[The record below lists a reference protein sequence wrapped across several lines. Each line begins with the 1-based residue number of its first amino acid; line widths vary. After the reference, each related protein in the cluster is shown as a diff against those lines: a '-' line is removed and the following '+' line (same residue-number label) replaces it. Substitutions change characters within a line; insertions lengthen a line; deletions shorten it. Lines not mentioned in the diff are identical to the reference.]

1 MSEKIIAYK
10 AMDKN
15 MQCRSKQY
23 EVGKTYHEDEDDC
36 CHAGMHACEN
46 PLDVLHYYPLRGGPR
61 FFEVECGGNVDKSEE
76 DSKLACTELTVKGEV
91 NFAGLV
97 KATVNAVFNRV
108 KGKEPFSSGDFS
120 TAGSSGDFS
129 TAGSSGD
136 SSTAGSSGYSSTAG
150 SSGDS
155 STAGSSG
162 NSSTAG
168 SSGRYSTAGSSGYFS
183 TAGSSGDYS
192 TAGSSGNSSTAGS
205 SGRYSTA
212 GSSGN
217 YSTAGS
223 SGNFSTAGSSGDSS
237 TAGSSGDFSTAGSSG
252 DFSTAGSSGDS
263 STAGSSGNYST
274 AAATGAYCNA
284 KADGKDS
291 IAVVNGACGKACG
304 ALGCY
309 LVLTEYD
316 DDGNMLLAKMAKV
329 DGAVIKENTWYT
341 LKNGE
346 FVEAAP

>member
-1 MSEKIIAYK
+1 MNMSEKIIAYK

-15 MQCRSKQY
+15 MMCRGKQY
-23 EVGKTYHEDEDDC
+23 EVGTTYREDKADC
-36 CHAGMHACEN
+36 CHSGMHACEN
-46 PLDVLHYYPLRGGPR
+46 PLDVLHYYPLKDSPR

-108 KGKEPFSSGDFS
+108 KGKYSFSSGY
-120 TAGSSGDFS
+120 
-129 TAGSSGD
+129 

-162 NSSTAG
+162 
-168 SSGRYSTAGSSGYFS
+168 
-183 TAGSSGDYS
+183 DYS
-192 TAGSSGNSSTAGS
+192 TAV
-205 SGRYSTA
+205 
-212 GSSGN
+212 
-217 YSTAGS
+217 
-223 SGNFSTAGSSGDSS
+223 
-237 TAGSSGDFSTAGSSG
+237 
-252 DFSTAGSSGDS
+252 
-263 STAGSSGNYST
+263 
-274 AAATGAYCNA
+274 ATGDYCSA

-316 DDGNMLLAKMAKV
+316 DDGRMRWAKIEKV
-329 DGAVIKENTWYT
+329 DGTRIKENVYYT

-346 FVEAAP
+346 FVEVKP

>member
-15 MQCRSKQY
+15 MQCRGKQY
-23 EVGKTYHEDEDDC
+23 EVGKTYYEDEADC
-36 CHAGMHACEN
+36 CNAGMHACEN
-46 PLDVLHYYPLRGGPR
+46 PLDVLHYYPLKDGTR
-61 FFEVECGGNVDKSEE
+61 FFEVKCGGNVDKSEE

-108 KGKEPFSSGDFS
+108 KGKEPFSSG
-120 TAGSSGDFS
+120 
-129 TAGSSGD
+129 
-136 SSTAGSSGYSSTAG
+136 
-150 SSGDS
+150 
-155 STAGSSG
+155 
-162 NSSTAG
+162 N
-168 SSGRYSTAGSSGYFS
+168 YSTAGSSGYYS

-192 TAGSSGNSSTAGS
+192 TA
-205 SGRYSTA
+205 
-212 GSSGN
+212 
-217 YSTAGS
+217 
-223 SGNFSTAGSSGDSS
+223 
-237 TAGSSGDFSTAGSSG
+237 
-252 DFSTAGSSGDS
+252 
-263 STAGSSGNYST
+263 
-274 AAATGAYCNA
+274 AATGAYCSA

-291 IAVVNGACGKACG
+291 ISVVNGACGKACG

>member
-15 MQCRSKQY
+15 MMCRGKQY
-23 EVGKTYHEDEDDC
+23 EVGKTYHEDKADC

-46 PLDVLHYYPLRGGPR
+46 PLDVLHYYPLMDGPR
-61 FFEVECGGNVDKSEE
+61 FFEVECGGSVDKSEE

-108 KGKEPFSSGDFS
+108 NGKEPF
-120 TAGSSGDFS
+120 
-129 TAGSSGD
+129 SSGD

-150 SSGDS
+150 SSG
-155 STAGSSG
+155 
-162 NSSTAG
+162 
-168 SSGRYSTAGSSGYFS
+168 
-183 TAGSSGDYS
+183 
-192 TAGSSGNSSTAGS
+192 
-205 SGRYSTA
+205 
-212 GSSGN
+212 N

-223 SGNFSTAGSSGDSS
+223 SGRCSTAGSSGDSS
-237 TAGSSGDFSTAGSSG
+237 TA
-252 DFSTAGSSGDS
+252 
-263 STAGSSGNYST
+263 
-274 AAATGAYCNA
+274 AATGAYCIA

-291 IAVVNGACGKACG
+291 IAVVNGACGKARG
-304 ALGCY
+304 TLGCY

-316 DDGNMLLAKMAKV
+316 DDGHMICAKMARV
-329 DGAVIKENTWYT
+329 DGSAIRENVYYT

-346 FVEAAP
+346 FVEWKP

>member
-15 MQCRSKQY
+15 MMCRGKQY
-23 EVGKTYHEDEDDC
+23 EVGKTYHEDKADC
-36 CHAGMHACEN
+36 CRAGMHACEN
-46 PLDVLHYYPLRGGPR
+46 PLDVLHYYPLKDGPR
-61 FFEVECGGNVDKSEE
+61 FFEVECGGNVNKSGE

-97 KATVNAVFNRV
+97 KAAVNAVFNRV
-108 KGKEPFSSGDFS
+108 KGKKPFSSG
-120 TAGSSGDFS
+120 
-129 TAGSSGD
+129 
-136 SSTAGSSGYSSTAG
+136 YY
-150 SSGDS
+150 

-168 SSGRYSTAGSSGYFS
+168 SIGYYS

-205 SGRYSTA
+205 SGYS
-212 GSSGN
+212 
-217 YSTAGS
+217 
-223 SGNFSTAGSSGDSS
+223 
-237 TAGSSGDFSTAGSSG
+237 
-252 DFSTAGSSGDS
+252 
-263 STAGSSGNYST
+263 ST

-291 IAVVNGACGKACG
+291 IAVVNGAFGKACG

-329 DGAVIKENTWYT
+329 DGVVIKKNTWYT

-346 FVEAAP
+346 FVEVKP

>member
-1 MSEKIIAYK
+1 MSMSEKIIAYK

-15 MQCRSKQY
+15 MQCRGKQY
-23 EVGKTYHEDEDDC
+23 EVGKTYTEPEADC
-36 CHAGMHACEN
+36 CRAGMHACEN
-46 PLDVLHYYPLRGGPR
+46 PLDVLHYYPLRDSPR
-61 FFEVECGGNVDKSEE
+61 FFEVECGGSVDKSKE
-76 DSKLACTELTVKGEV
+76 DSKLACTELTVKGEL

-108 KGKEPFSSGDFS
+108 KGKEPFSSGDYS
-120 TAGSSGDFS
+120 TAGSSGDCSTAGSSGYSS

-150 SSGDS
+150 SSG
-155 STAGSSG
+155 
-162 NSSTAG
+162 
-168 SSGRYSTAGSSGYFS
+168 YSS

-192 TAGSSGNSSTAGS
+192 TAGSSGD
-205 SGRYSTA
+205 YSTA
-212 GSSGN
+212 GSSGDC
-217 YSTAGS
+217 
-223 SGNFSTAGSSGDSS
+223 STAGSSGD
-237 TAGSSGDFSTAGSSG
+237 
-252 DFSTAGSSGDS
+252 
-263 STAGSSGNYST
+263 YST
-274 AAATGAYCNA
+274 AAATGAFCSA

-316 DDGNMLLAKMAKV
+316 DDGHMICAKMARV
-329 DGAVIKENTWYT
+329 DGSAIRENVYYT

-346 FVEAAP
+346 FVEAEP

>member
-15 MQCRSKQY
+15 MQCRGKQY
-23 EVGKTYHEDEDDC
+23 EVGKTYHEDKADC

-46 PLDVLHYYPLRGGPR
+46 PLDVLHYYPLKDSPR
-61 FFEVECGGNVDKSEE
+61 FFEVECGGNVDKSGE

-108 KGKEPFSSGDFS
+108 KGKEPFSSGDC
-120 TAGSSGDFS
+120 
-129 TAGSSGD
+129 
-136 SSTAGSSGYSSTAG
+136 STAGSSGYC
-150 SSGDS
+150 
-155 STAGSSG
+155 
-162 NSSTAG
+162 
-168 SSGRYSTAGSSGYFS
+168 S

-192 TAGSSGNSSTAGS
+192 TAGSSGYYSTAGSSGHYSTAGS

-223 SGNFSTAGSSGDSS
+223 SGRYSTAGSSGYYSTAGSSGDC
-237 TAGSSGDFSTAGSSG
+237 
-252 DFSTAGSSGDS
+252 
-263 STAGSSGNYST
+263 ST
-274 AAATGAYCNA
+274 AAATGDCCIA

-316 DDGNMLLAKMAKV
+316 DDGNMMWAKMANV
-329 DGAVIKENTWYT
+329 DGASVKENVWYT

-346 FVEAAP
+346 FVEVKP

>member
-23 EVGKTYHEDEDDC
+23 EVGKTYHEDKADC
-36 CHAGMHACEN
+36 CTAGMHACEN
-46 PLDVLHYYPLRGGPR
+46 PLDVLHYYPLKDGPR

-108 KGKEPFSSGDFS
+108 KGKEPFSSGRY
-120 TAGSSGDFS
+120 
-129 TAGSSGD
+129 
-136 SSTAGSSGYSSTAG
+136 STAGSSGYSSTAG

-162 NSSTAG
+162 
-168 SSGRYSTAGSSGYFS
+168 
-183 TAGSSGDYS
+183 DYS
-192 TAGSSGNSSTAGS
+192 TAGSSG
-205 SGRYSTA
+205 
-212 GSSGN
+212 
-217 YSTAGS
+217 
-223 SGNFSTAGSSGDSS
+223 D
-237 TAGSSGDFSTAGSSG
+237 
-252 DFSTAGSSGDS
+252 
-263 STAGSSGNYST
+263 YST

-316 DDGNMLLAKMAKV
+316 DDGHMICAKMSRV
-329 DGAVIKENTWYT
+329 DGSAIKESVYYT

>member
-15 MQCRSKQY
+15 MQCRGKQY
-23 EVGKTYHEDEDDC
+23 EVGKTYHEDKADC

-46 PLDVLHYYPLRGGPR
+46 PLDVLHYYPLKDSPR
-61 FFEVECGGNVDKSEE
+61 FFEVECGGNVDKSVE

-97 KATVNAVFNRV
+97 KATLNAVFNRV
-108 KGKEPFSSGDFS
+108 KGKEPFSSGRCS
-120 TAGSSGDFS
+120 TAGSSGDCS

-136 SSTAGSSGYSSTAG
+136 CSTAGSSGYC
-150 SSGDS
+150 
-155 STAGSSG
+155 
-162 NSSTAG
+162 
-168 SSGRYSTAGSSGYFS
+168 S

-192 TAGSSGNSSTAGS
+192 TAGSSG
-205 SGRYSTA
+205 YC
-212 GSSGN
+212 
-217 YSTAGS
+217 
-223 SGNFSTAGSSGDSS
+223 
-237 TAGSSGDFSTAGSSG
+237 
-252 DFSTAGSSGDS
+252 
-263 STAGSSGNYST
+263 ST
-274 AAATGAYCNA
+274 AAATGAYCSA

-291 IAVVNGACGKACG
+291 IAVVNGACGKARG

-316 DDGNMLLAKMAKV
+316 DDGHMICAKMARV
-329 DGAVIKENTWYT
+329 DGSAIRENVYYT

-346 FVEAAP
+346 FVEVKP

>member
-15 MQCRSKQY
+15 MQCKGKQY
-23 EVGKTYHEDEDDC
+23 EVGKTYCEDKADC

-46 PLDVLHYYPLRGGPR
+46 PLDVLHYYPLKDSPR

-76 DSKLACTELTVKGEV
+76 DSKLVCTELTVKGEV

-97 KATVNAVFNRV
+97 KAAVNAVFNRV

-120 TAGSSGDFS
+120 TAGSSGYAS

-136 SSTAGSSGYSSTAG
+136 SSTAGTSGY
-150 SSGDS
+150 
-155 STAGSSG
+155 
-162 NSSTAG
+162 
-168 SSGRYSTAGSSGYFS
+168 
-183 TAGSSGDYS
+183 
-192 TAGSSGNSSTAGS
+192 
-205 SGRYSTA
+205 YSTA

-223 SGNFSTAGSSGDSS
+223 SGNFSTAGSSGYASTAGSSGYAS
-237 TAGSSGDFSTAGSSG
+237 TAGSSGD
-252 DFSTAGSSGDS
+252 
-263 STAGSSGNYST
+263 YST
-274 AAATGAYCNA
+274 AAATGDYCTA

-291 IAVVNGACGKACG
+291 IAVANGANSKARG
-304 ALGCY
+304 VLGCY

-316 DDGNMLLAKMAKV
+316 DDDHMICAKMARV
-329 DGAVIKENTWYT
+329 DGSAIRENVYYT

-346 FVEAAP
+346 FVEWKL

>member
-15 MQCRSKQY
+15 MQCRGKQY
-23 EVGKTYHEDEDDC
+23 EVGKTYTEPEADC
-36 CHAGMHACEN
+36 CRAGMHACEN
-46 PLDVLHYYPLRGGPR
+46 PLDVLHYYPLKGSPR
-61 FFEVECGGNVDKSEE
+61 FFEVECGGNVDKSGE

-108 KGKEPFSSGDFS
+108 KGKEHFSSGY
-120 TAGSSGDFS
+120 
-129 TAGSSGD
+129 

-162 NSSTAG
+162 DS
-168 SSGRYSTAGSSGYFS
+168 
-183 TAGSSGDYS
+183 
-192 TAGSSGNSSTAGS
+192 
-205 SGRYSTA
+205 
-212 GSSGN
+212 
-217 YSTAGS
+217 
-223 SGNFSTAGSSGDSS
+223 STAGSSGDSS
-237 TAGSSGDFSTAGSSG
+237 TAGSSGDYSTAGSSG
-252 DFSTAGSSGDS
+252 YS
-263 STAGSSGNYST
+263 ST
-274 AAATGAYCNA
+274 AAATGAYCSA

-291 IAVVNGACGKACG
+291 IAVANGARSKARG
-304 ALGCY
+304 AMGCY

-316 DDGNMLLAKMAKV
+316 NDGGMICAKMARV
-329 DGAVIKENTWYT
+329 DGSAIKENVWYT

-346 FVEAAP
+346 FVEAEL